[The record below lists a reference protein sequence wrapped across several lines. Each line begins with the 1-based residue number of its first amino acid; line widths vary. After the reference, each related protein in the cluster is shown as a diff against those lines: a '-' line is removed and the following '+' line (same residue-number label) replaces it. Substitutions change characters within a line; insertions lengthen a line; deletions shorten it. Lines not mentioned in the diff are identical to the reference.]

1 MSEPTVTH
9 HDRQYQIT
17 VDGEQA
23 GFADYIEAG
32 EQRIFHHTVIDKAF
46 GGRGLAGTLV
56 GAALDD
62 TRAAGKRVDYI
73 TYGGAGHQRSSWGW
87 ARQLHA
93 SRASEDF
100 LANCL
105 GGRSAGFDLYE
116 AAAWAFR

>member
-1 MSEPTVTH
+1 MSEPIVTH
-9 HDRQYQIT
+9 NDRQYQIT

-62 TRAAGKRVDYI
+62 TRAAGKRVVPACSFVEAYI
-73 TYGGAGHQRSSWGW
+73 TKHPEYADL
-87 ARQLHA
+87 ADPVTEA
-93 SRASEDF
+93 TDAAVRAEQH
-100 LANCL
+100 
-105 GGRSAGFDLYE
+105 
-116 AAAWAFR
+116 